1 MVRRQRRHLAGGRP
15 CPAGGDTDRAA
26 DLMELT
32 LRAML
37 RDRREADVT
46 GWVRALPD
54 DVVRLRPVLGVGFV
68 AALAEV
74 SDFATVDKRLSDIER
89 SLRQDDGTWSRQP
102 PPDLVVVDREA
113 YLSLPAEVH
122 LYRAA
127 LNLAGGDL
135 DGTVAQ
141 AREAMSLAPPDDA
154 LTRASA
160 SALGGLASLTA
171 GDLAVAHAAYTR
183 TVAELTSVGFLAD
196 VLGCCITLGDIRR
209 TQGQLGDA
217 LRTYQSALDLT
228 PPTAGAHPLRGT
240 ADMHVGIAGVLLE
253 RDDLPAAGKHPGH
266 EPSPG

>member
-1 MVRRQRRHLAGGRP
+1 
-15 CPAGGDTDRAA
+15 
-26 DLMELT
+26 MELT

-37 RDRREADVT
+37 RDRREAELA

-54 DVVRLRPVLGVGFV
+54 SVVRRRPVLGVGFV

-196 VLGCCITLGDIRR
+196 VLGVASLSGT
-209 TQGQLGDA
+209 
-217 LRTYQSALDLT
+217 SAGPRDSWAT
-228 PPTAGAHPLRGT
+228 RCAPTRVRWT
-240 ADMHVGIAGVLLE
+240 
-253 RDDLPAAGKHPGH
+253 
-266 EPSPG
+266 